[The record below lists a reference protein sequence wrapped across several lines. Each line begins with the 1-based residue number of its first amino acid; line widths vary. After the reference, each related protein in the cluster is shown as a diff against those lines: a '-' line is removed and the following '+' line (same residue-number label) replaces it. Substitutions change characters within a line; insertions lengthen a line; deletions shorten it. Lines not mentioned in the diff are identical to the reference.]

1 MEKKTGYIPRPVN
14 TKILWQ
20 ALIKF
25 IALCKTKYKTSKWY
39 HRIAFNL
46 MLGYC
51 IVKEGEICFGL
62 IRDDCNTDDEAL
74 LN

>member
-1 MEKKTGYIPRPVN
+1 
-14 TKILWQ
+14 
-20 ALIKF
+20 
-25 IALCKTKYKTSKWY
+25 
-39 HRIAFNL
+39 

-62 IRDDCNTDDEAL
+62 IRDDCNTNDEAL